1 MLARALTPVVL
12 LLLQAVHGP
21 ALAATAAP
29 AVATAGLVVERVELS
44 GADPQTQTYNLQETA
59 TLRVFARSAAG
70 FKQSQIFWQRRDP
83 SGAWRAPEPL
93 PFSDPRWRDSDPH
106 LSGDGKTLTF
116 VSSRPGEEAAAREDD
131 LDLFET
137 RLLDLD
143 TGSWTPPRRLA
154 DALQSTQQEL
164 GPERYGQQL
173 YFASTRIGG
182 PGKLSIYRVD
192 DGENSP
198 PRLLPPPINEG
209 TANNDFTLSP
219 DGRFAVWWSNRAGS
233 EGGAD
238 LYLAERVG
246 EQFGPALRLPAPI
259 NGAGFEFTPSIAVD
273 GRWLL
278 FASTRP
284 VPGFAPGL
292 SQVYRVSWPALLDAL
307 GPEAQAFSRSALE
320 AQVTALWQSFSHAA
334 GQPAD
339 AARLSALMH
348 PQARVWGQQ
357 LDAQVSQL
365 QVRSWSAEAFVAAV
379 GKPTARALHECEIH
393 RELRRYAGHAEVYS
407 VVESRRDPAQAA
419 PDYVGVNSTQWQLG
433 PQGWQLLSLHYAI
446 ELPGAPLPEHDGRS
460 GNCAGSDSE
469 SLQRAQ
475 EV

>member
-1 MLARALTPVVL
+1 MLVRALNPVAL
-12 LLLQAVHGP
+12 LLLAAIHDPSFAV
-21 ALAATAAP
+21 AAAP
-29 AVATAGLVVERVELS
+29 AVAATELVVERVELS

-70 FKQSQIFWQRRDP
+70 FKQSQIFWQRRNPDG
-83 SGAWRAPEPL
+83 SWRAPEPL
-93 PFSDPRWRDSDPH
+93 PFSEPRSRDSDPH

-116 VSSRPGEEAAAREDD
+116 VSHRSGTEAATRGDD
-131 LDLFET
+131 LDLFEAG
-137 RLLDLD
+137 LSDLA
-143 TGSWTPPRRLA
+143 TGQWTPPRRLA
-154 DALQSTQQEL
+154 DALQSPGQEL
-164 GPERYGQQL
+164 GPERYGKRL
-173 YFASTRIGG
+173 YFASTRAGG

-192 DGENSP
+192 DDEDRP
-198 PRLLPPPINEG
+198 PRLLPSPINEG
-209 TANNDFTLSP
+209 TANSDFTLSP

-259 NGAGFEFTPSIAVD
+259 NGAGFEFTPSVTAD

-284 VPGFAPGL
+284 VSGLASGL
-292 SQVYRVSWPALLDAL
+292 SQVYRVSWPALIDAL
-307 GPEAQAFSRSALE
+307 GPEALAFSRAALE

-339 AARLSALMH
+339 TVRMSALMH
-348 PQARVWGQQ
+348 PEARVWGQQ
-357 LDAQVSQL
+357 LNANVSQL
-365 QVRSWSAEAFVAAV
+365 QARSWSAEAFIAAV
-379 GKPTARALHECEIH
+379 GKPSPRALHECEIH
-393 RELRRYAGHAEVYS
+393 RELRRYAGQAEVYS

-433 PQGWQLLSLHYAI
+433 PQGWQMLSLHYAI
-446 ELPGAPLPEHDGRS
+446 ELPGVPLPGHGAQS
-460 GNCAGSDSE
+460 GKCIG
-469 SLQRAQ
+469 
-475 EV
+475 